1 MGYAGRSNYEE
12 RDRLFERS
20 FQEKGANRNQVKKDL
35 EALFKPKSA
44 SAPAA
49 TLAPAS
55 ATSPMPTTNATAVA
69 ATPEKPKVNPCAL
82 NHAWIRDWD
91 GVYKCVRCKMLKPV
105 APKAGAAA

>member
-49 TLAPAS
+49 TLGAASPTSPLTTAQATPVAPA
-55 ATSPMPTTNATAVA
+55 
-69 ATPEKPKVNPCAL
+69 PEKPQVNLCAL